1 MSKVGTMIAIYPV
14 TITGDAL
21 MALKIR
27 MKSRDWDFW
36 TPLLLGDVT
45 SDTIDLELTRV
56 QSLIDNVAD
65 DPDCEAAEMSL
76 SRYAIRR
83 SAGTDRN
90 LVGIPFF
97 IMRGFRNRC
106 ILTSDDSPITTLSD
120 LRGKR
125 IGLSGWQD
133 SGNTW
138 TRALLLEA
146 GVPVD
151 SIQWT
156 LSRMTAA
163 DRIDPERGKQFWD
176 DRVVLHDPDETPLVD
191 LLKAGKI
198 DAIFQAFMPAD
209 FYSEGYGLRQLQPD
223 FVSQEKAWFG
233 RAGFVPGIHILAMKA
248 DFIAAHPE
256 APRQLCELLRASQN
270 LWLAK
275 RRKYFETTPWLI
287 ADLIDMAKS
296 LPEDWDPVG
305 LEPNRRMLDEFA
317 RQQYLQKLIPV
328 QRDADF
334 LFPVKT
340 I

>member
-1 MSKVGTMIAIYPV
+1 
-14 TITGDAL
+14 

-76 SRYAIRR
+76 SRYAMRR

-138 TRALLLEA
+138 TRALLL
-146 GVPVD
+146 GRSGGFHSVD
-151 SIQWT
+151 
-156 LSRMTAA
+156 AF
-163 DRIDPERGKQFWD
+163 PYYGRG
-176 DRVVLHDPDETPLVD
+176 PD
-191 LLKAGKI
+191 
-198 DAIFQAFMPAD
+198 
-209 FYSEGYGLRQLQPD
+209 
-223 FVSQEKAWFG
+223 
-233 RAGFVPGIHILAMKA
+233 
-248 DFIAAHPE
+248 
-256 APRQLCELLRASQN
+256 
-270 LWLAK
+270 
-275 RRKYFETTPWLI
+275 
-287 ADLIDMAKS
+287 
-296 LPEDWDPVG
+296 
-305 LEPNRRMLDEFA
+305 
-317 RQQYLQKLIPV
+317 
-328 QRDADF
+328 
-334 LFPVKT
+334 
-340 I
+340 

>member
-1 MSKVGTMIAIYPV
+1 
-14 TITGDAL
+14 

-76 SRYAIRR
+76 SRYAMRR

-176 DRVVLHDPDETPLVD
+176 DRVVSHDPDETPLVD

-198 DAIFQAFMPAD
+198 DAIFQAFH
-209 FYSEGYGLRQLQPD
+209 
-223 FVSQEKAWFG
+223 
-233 RAGFVPGIHILAMKA
+233 AG
-248 DFIAAHPE
+248 
-256 APRQLCELLRASQN
+256 
-270 LWLAK
+270 
-275 RRKYFETTPWLI
+275 
-287 ADLIDMAKS
+287 
-296 LPEDWDPVG
+296 
-305 LEPNRRMLDEFA
+305 
-317 RQQYLQKLIPV
+317 
-328 QRDADF
+328 
-334 LFPVKT
+334 
-340 I
+340 

>member
-1 MSKVGTMIAIYPV
+1 
-14 TITGDAL
+14 

-76 SRYAIRR
+76 SRYAMRR

-156 LSRMTAA
+156 LSRITAA

-176 DRVVLHDPDETPLVD
+176 DRVVFHDPDETPLVD

-209 FYSEGYGLRQLQPD
+209 FYSEGYGLRQRTL
-223 FVSQEKAWFG
+223 SQ
-233 RAGFVPGIHILAMKA
+233 RILRLRGSFASSFA
-248 DFIAAHPE
+248 THRISGSRSAASTSK
-256 APRQLCELLRASQN
+256 PRR
-270 LWLAK
+270 
-275 RRKYFETTPWLI
+275 
-287 ADLIDMAKS
+287 
-296 LPEDWDPVG
+296 G
-305 LEPNRRMLDEFA
+305 
-317 RQQYLQKLIPV
+317 
-328 QRDADF
+328 
-334 LFPVKT
+334 
-340 I
+340 